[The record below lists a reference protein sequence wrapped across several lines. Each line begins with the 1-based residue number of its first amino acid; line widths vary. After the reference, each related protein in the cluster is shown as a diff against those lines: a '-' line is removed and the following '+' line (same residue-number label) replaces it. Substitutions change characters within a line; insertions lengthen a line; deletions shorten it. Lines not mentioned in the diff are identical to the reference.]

1 MNAPNREAEVV
12 KIWDTAFPQGHTF
25 SGDDER
31 RVFLLDTLIPELN
44 KLDEGQ
50 WGSLIK
56 TDRTP
61 PFIPSDIVV
70 WQDSREHFDVLT
82 DHGPAWQPD
91 GVMDNPSWV
100 WGAVPLSPSGEPS
113 TPPPAPTTPTPP
125 VDLTGIVDQLK
136 NLTQMM
142 KALIQYQVETTET
155 THITLANISLQQ
167 HRSLRGK
174 VFGVNVTL
182 TPDA

>member
-100 WGAVPLSPSGEPS
+100 WGAVGTRTSTGTEPDPLPS
-113 TPPPAPTTPTPP
+113 TSPTPP

-136 NLTQMM
+136 NLTLMTE
-142 KALIQYQVETTET
+142 ALIQYIIGTTTT
-155 THITLANISLQQ
+155 THQTLAGITLQQ
-167 HRSLRGK
+167 HKSLRGK